1 MVAIA
6 VETSMSAEYSKTS
19 GCGGSATISQ
29 AAFRVDF
36 IAFVNLCE
44 IVVETHVIAET
55 LGNIND

>member
-1 MVAIA
+1 
-6 VETSMSAEYSKTS
+6 MSAEYSKTS

-29 AAFRVDF
+29 AVFRVDF